1 MIREYYI
8 SYIHQDNFEKL
19 WSRLIDSKMKV
30 WYQTLLKKSTGW
42 YRLSNA
48 IDRVILSRAASKP
61 NGLNRGDRYT
71 AVPSASSTLIYHRVT
86 VQPHKSN
93 ARGHG
98 YARIRIFDAYFKTLT
113 HEHWPALGQNR
124 ETKGIVLS
132 NIREKWQ
139 WNDDKSRF
147 PAPRVSSIEN
157 FPPIF
162 IFLLDTG
169 YILSYS
175 NLWLFVVNMQ
185 RSTFVHSKYLLKKFR
200 VPRLM
205 FRSNSRMKAPDNSG
219 NNFFKR
225 FDNCF

>member
-1 MIREYYI
+1 MISNVIKKKAQVDTDYRTRSIEWYYLEQ
-8 SYIHQDNFEKL
+8 HQNQMDWIEE
-19 WSRLIDSKMKV
+19 IDTPPSQV
-30 WYQTLLKKSTGW
+30 HPVHSFITVSPCNRINQT
-42 YRLSNA
+42 
-48 IDRVILSRAASKP
+48 RAAM
-61 NGLNRGDRYT
+61 D
-71 AVPSASSTLIYHRVT
+71 
-86 VQPHKSN
+86 
-93 ARGHG
+93 
-98 YARIRIFDAYFKTLT
+98 ARIRIFDAYFKTLT

-169 YILSYS
+169 YILSYF

-219 NNFFKR
+219 DNFFKR